1 MNNYFWPLMKDT
13 ITEEDKLK
21 MIEFISST
29 GRFTNGERC
38 KEFEVQWSRWL
49 GSKHSLFV
57 SSGSTANFLLL
68 AAVKEL
74 YDLKEGDKVVVPA
87 CTWMTN
93 VAPCIQLGLEPIFC
107 DISLETFAIDTH
119 SLKQISNE
127 HDIKLCFVTHLLGL
141 RAPMERYK
149 EILPNALFIED
160 ICESHGI
167 TDEAGVKQGGDS
179 LGATF
184 SFYFGHH
191 MTTIE
196 GGMVSTNNSELY
208 DLMRMKRSH
217 GMARE
222 SQKFNQYKEQE
233 LEIDPQFLFMTD
245 GYNFRSSELNAVLG
259 INQLKRLD
267 QAIKIRRNNYSKFL
281 EMLPED
287 RFYVPSWQSLEN
299 SSFCLPLVT
308 KRLED
313 RNKLKAV
320 LEQAGIETRPI
331 IGGNLLKQPF
341 LRDKGYTFVSAYEFP
356 NVEILHNHGC
366 YVGNNHLIGDKELD
380 TLERLLKVL

>member
-1 MNNYFWPLMKDT
+1 MKDT

-29 GRFTNGERC
+29 DRFTNGKQC
-38 KEFEVQWSRWL
+38 KEFETQWSQWL
-49 GSKHSLFV
+49 GSQHSLFV

-74 YDLKEGDKVVVPA
+74 YDLQDGDKVVVPA

-107 DISLETFAIDTH
+107 DISLETFALEIH
-119 SLKQISNE
+119 SLRQIARDHN
-127 HDIKLCFVTHLLGL
+127 IKLCFVTHLLGL
-141 RAPMERYK
+141 RAPMEKYK
-149 EILPNALFIED
+149 EILPNTLFIED

-167 TDEAGVKQGGDS
+167 TNTDGVRQGGDS

-196 GGMVSTNNSELY
+196 GGMVSTNNTDLY

-222 SQKFNQYKEQE
+222 SQKYDEYKKQE

-267 QAIKIRRNNYSKFL
+267 ESIKIRKKNYRKFL
-281 EMLPED
+281 EILPED
-287 RFYVPSWQSLEN
+287 KFYIPARQVIEN
-299 SSFCLPLVT
+299 SSFCLPLIT
-308 KRLED
+308 KRLDD
-313 RNKLKAV
+313 RNKLKTA
-320 LEQAGIETRPI
+320 LERDGIETRPV

-341 LRDKGYTFVSAYEFP
+341 LRDREYTFVSSYRYA
-356 NVEILHNHGC
+356 NVDIVHNHGC
-366 YVGNNHLIGDKELD
+366 YVGNNHLIGNQELEMLQQV
-380 TLERLLKVL
+380 LEEL